1 MTLYDLLSKCLT
13 NVKVLI
19 TDEGKK
25 FTVYSD
31 SVDALDELIKFKM
44 VRSWELLGGQS
55 MAVTLE
61 TIVSG

>member
-1 MTLYDLLSKCLT
+1 MTLYDLLSKCQT
-13 NVKVLI
+13 VAKVRI
-19 TDEGKK
+19 TDEDKS
-25 FTVYSD
+25 FTIYTD

-61 TIVSG
+61 TIISG